1 MKQARIED
9 IDTLESKFFVSSQNT
24 LFELHKL
31 LSNKEILVVL

>member
-9 IDTLESKFFVSSQNT
+9 IDTLESKIFVSSQNT